1 MNKEIIKE
9 LTQDSDEEEWKLS
22 QVLGNF
28 LFMKKY
34 INNIN
39 GLNFIQELPTIEWE

>member
-9 LTQDSDEEEWKLS
+9 LTQDSDEEEWKLT

-34 INNIN
+34 IKNIN
-39 GLNFIQELPTIEWE
+39 CLNFIQASSTIEWE